1 MPLSQKIA
9 LSLLVFFISACAKPT
24 VERMQIE
31 EAPAD
36 VQFAAL
42 DVIGE
47 GVIERVERR
56 ENDSRTWYVIEYSN
70 SGVVNVLYITPAGQ
84 LLSDDPGNVF

>member
-1 MPLSQKIA
+1 MPLSKKFA
-9 LSLLVFFISACAKPT
+9 LCLFIFFISACAKPT
-24 VERMQIE
+24 VERMQID

-36 VQFAAL
+36 VQFTAL
-42 DVIGE
+42 DIIGE

-70 SGVVNVLYITPAGQ
+70 SGISNELYITPAGQ
-84 LLSDDPGNVF
+84 LLSNDPGNVF